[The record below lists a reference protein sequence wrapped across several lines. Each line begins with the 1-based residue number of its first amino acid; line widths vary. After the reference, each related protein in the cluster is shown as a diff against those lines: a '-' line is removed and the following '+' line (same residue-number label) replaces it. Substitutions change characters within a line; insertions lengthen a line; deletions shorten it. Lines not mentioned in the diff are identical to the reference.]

1 MECPRCGNKKSW
13 SVRRNKRKCAACKY
27 EWSPQKLPL
36 QLSRSQWRYLIRQF
50 LVSETVAATA
60 NKKHL
65 GRGQVFRT
73 FDIIGTVMSSDIPGE
88 PTAIPPGS
96 QAPER
101 VYVGYF
107 ERYEINR
114 RQKFTSRNPIASLN
128 GVYTLIYRDE
138 KVWGSL
144 ISGQSGEDL
153 EKILNESAGKVI
165 PWSALLDRYTGVIT
179 KTRLYYFNHE
189 GKREGGMP
197 ALVCFSIWCGLKELI
212 AAKHGIRR
220 ERLPLYLGEIIWR
233 SNFKDLSDILPR
245 KRIFSLIKNKKSS
258 TLVDRA
264 SISIS

>member
-1 MECPRCGNKKSW
+1 MKCPRCGNNKSW
-13 SVRRNKRKCAACKY
+13 LVRRHKRKCAACKY

-50 LVSETVAATA
+50 LVSETIAATA

-65 GRGQVFRT
+65 GRGQVLRAFG
-73 FDIIGTVMSSDIPGE
+73 IIRTVMSFDTPGE
-88 PTAIPPGS
+88 LTAIPPGS

-107 ERYEINR
+107 EHYEINR

-128 GVYTLIYRDE
+128 GVYALIYRDE

-153 EKILNESAGKVI
+153 EKILNESADKVI
-165 PWSALLDRYTGVIT
+165 HWSPLLDRYTGVIT
-179 KTRLYYFNHE
+179 KARLYWFNYE
-189 GKREGGMP
+189 GKPKVGMP

-220 ERLPLYLGEIIWR
+220 ERLLLYLGEIIWR
-233 SNFKDLSDILPR
+233 SNFEDHNDILPR
-245 KRIFSLIKNKKSS
+245 KRIFSLIQHKSS
-258 TLVDRA
+258 RLREVIDPG
-264 SISIS
+264 